1 MEVVDIEKFYFPAHQ
16 HAKEPRNLGP
26 PETFNGH
33 AKITGPCGDTMEFW
47 LWVDQDKIRKVSFLT
62 DGCAPSL
69 AAGSMTTCLAEE
81 KTIAEAKA
89 LLQKDVLDALGGLP
103 KDHEHCALLA
113 ANTLAAACDNY
124 LENFKTGGKKE
135 SGQ

>member
-1 MEVVDIEKFYFPAHQ
+1 MEVADIEKFNFPAHR

-26 PETFNGH
+26 LGTFNGH

-47 LWVDQDKIRKVSFLT
+47 LWIDQGKIRKVSFLT

-103 KDHEHCALLA
+103 EDHEHCALLA
-113 ANTLAAACDNY
+113 ANTLAAACDDY
-124 LENFKTGGKKE
+124 LKNTNTGG
-135 SGQ
+135 